1 MDLGL
6 KGKVAMVGGASK
18 GLGYA
23 VARALAGEG
32 AHVSIVSRG
41 EPAIQRAAETIGPAI
56 RGPAVSTGN
65 A

>member
-6 KGKVAMVGGASK
+6 KGKVAMIGGASK

-32 AHVSIVSRG
+32 AHVSIAHAAK
-41 EPAIQRAAETIGPAI
+41 PAIDAPPATGETASRR
-56 RGPAVSTGN
+56 RGRRLAR
-65 A
+65 